1 MNTTASATVTASASL
16 TIGGCLQ
23 PSVSNPT
30 NASTS
35 MVGGK
40 VCFENDNYRI
50 TMGDDNTVTI
60 NNKNT
65 GETYQAWGD
74 PHMKIDGKQ
83 AFDFWGT
90 TTFNLDDGTKVT
102 IETTPWANNPDMT
115 LSSKVTITNGDY
127 GVQVTGVD
135 TNQVGD
141 LKFHETQSYGRLL
154 DAVVAD
160 GNRLHENPTGK
171 GFLGVDA
178 EGRVRAVDQQYI
190 NETDLKKGGAQAEAD
205 GQRLAD
211 AFKDAFRLLTGLVA
225 ITFAGS
231 FLRALSNREQAPGGP
246 TRPQLPREMP
256 DMWAGGSRRGL
267 ELEMGRHGGWHG
279 PRANVD
285 IDVSVNLTL
294 TRSAFLLAG
303 RA

>member
-1 MNTTASATVTASASL
+1 MNTTASATVTASA
-16 TIGGCLQ
+16 TITAGGCNQ
-23 PSVSNPT
+23 PSVSNPS
-30 NASTS
+30 NASTT

-40 VCFENDNYRI
+40 VCFENDSYRI

-60 NNKNT
+60 NNKQT

-90 TTFNLDDGTKVT
+90 TTFQLDDGTKVT
-102 IETTPWANNPDMT
+102 IETTPWANNPEAT

-127 GVQVTGVD
+127 GVQVSGVD

-141 LKFHETQSYGRLL
+141 LKFEETSHGRLL
-154 DAVVAD
+154 DAVVDD
-160 GNRLHENPTGK
+160 GNRLHENPSGA
-171 GFLGVDA
+171 GFLAVDS
-178 EGRVRAVDQQYI
+178 EGRIRAVDQQYI
-190 NETDLKKGGAQAEAD
+190 NETDLKKGGALQE
-205 GQRLAD
+205 Q
-211 AFKDAFRLLTGLVA
+211 FSPAFRLLAGLVA
-225 ITFAGS
+225 ISFVGS
-231 FLRALSNREQAPGGP
+231 FLSALSNREHAPGGP

-267 ELEMGRHGGWHG
+267 ELETGRHASWNG
-279 PRANVD
+279 PRVNVD
-285 IDVSVNLTL
+285 IDIDVSFKLTL
-294 TRSAFLLAG
+294 TRSAFVHAGG